1 MREVMKV
8 DFFENGLCFYC
19 HLARNELLSYSEF
32 NSRTEAL
39 WKREDEALQKEL
51 EGIIEKYPEASRE
64 EIVDSYAW
72 DLHVNQYKY
81 PDIHR
86 SALVVAVYV
95 FLEDQ
100 LNGLC
105 STIGESL
112 KSPLRLTDISGMG
125 VERALLFLSKV
136 ANFDLGRISSLSFV
150 KEVGRLRNKMVHAGG
165 VLPVQDNDKL
175 NKFVQR
181 TDGLRGEPG
190 DRVYIQSEFVSSL
203 IGSFVLFFD
212 ELDSE
217 VQKFMTAVQ
226 LME

>member
-1 MREVMKV
+1 MAV

-19 HLARNELLSYSEF
+19 HLARNELLSYGEF
-32 NSRTEAL
+32 HSRTEAL
-39 WKREDEALQKEL
+39 WKREDETLQEEL
-51 EGIIEKYPEASRE
+51 EGIIEKYPESVRE
-64 EIVDSYAW
+64 DVIDSYAW

-86 SALVVAVYV
+86 STLVIAIYT

-112 KSPLRLTDISGMG
+112 ETPLRLNDLSGLG

-136 ANFDLGRISSLSFV
+136 AGFDLGQISSLSFV

-165 VLPVQDNDKL
+165 VLPIQEGDKL
-175 NKFVQR
+175 NKFVLR

-190 DRVYIQSEFVSSL
+190 ERVYIHSEF
-203 IGSFVLFFD
+203 IGGVINSFVAFFD

-217 VQKFMTAVQ
+217 VQRFMLSANARG
-226 LME
+226 